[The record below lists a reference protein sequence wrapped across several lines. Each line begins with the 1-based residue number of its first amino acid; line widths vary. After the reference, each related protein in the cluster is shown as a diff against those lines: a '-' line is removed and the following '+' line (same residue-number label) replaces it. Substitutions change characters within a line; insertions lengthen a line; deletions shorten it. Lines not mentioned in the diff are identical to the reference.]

1 MWKARVK
8 LWSYIKFHRIRYTN
22 VQDLAETHQSTHLL
36 VCWCAAFDSMIC
48 LSMSCKS
55 CKAAVN
61 AMTQGFVPFVD
72 SAELACGALTA
83 QRGAIF
89 FRSNRVKSTS
99 LHSCESTSGVYSL
112 WRCLLLERTEACKSN
127 KVSDKPVRKLL
138 MGSHSVNALWARA
151 VQTEAVEDSILLR
164 SAGWNHGQ
172 SEIWMPADTHWS
184 WRVPS

>member
-1 MWKARVK
+1 
-8 LWSYIKFHRIRYTN
+8 
-22 VQDLAETHQSTHLL
+22 
-36 VCWCAAFDSMIC
+36 
-48 LSMSCKS
+48 
-55 CKAAVN
+55 
-61 AMTQGFVPFVD
+61 MTQGFVPFVD

-89 FRSNRVKSTS
+89 FTIPQVKQGEVYIHVNLPT
-99 LHSCESTSGVYSL
+99 ESILYDD
-112 WRCLLLERTEACKSN
+112 ACKSD

-184 WRVPS
+184 